1 MFVILAI
8 QFEMKMTQKL
18 RPIMLVGTGSDV
30 GKSMLVTG
38 ICRILKQKGFTPAP
52 FKAQN
57 MSLNSF
63 VTKDGLEIGRAQ
75 AVQAEAAGIS
85 CTTEMNPVLLKP
97 SGANKSQVI
106 LHGKPIGDQTAR
118 SYFLGNNKQE
128 LFKEVKKAFD
138 TLQEQFNPVVL
149 EGAGSISE
157 LNLKH
162 RDIVNM
168 RMAKHANAD
177 VYLVADIDRGGVFA
191 SVFGSIVLLDDDE
204 RKLIKG
210 IIINKFRGD
219 ISLFEEGKKMIEEL
233 TNTPILGIIP
243 FAKDIYIEEEDSLAL
258 DTKNKAFTSGK
269 INIAV
274 VLLPFISNFTDFNRL
289 EKDERVHLFYTRTP
303 EDLKKADIIIIPGS
317 KNTIADM
324 QFLRNAELAQEILNA
339 YEQNKKIV
347 GICGGFQMLGR
358 SISDPHHVENEIQ
371 TIPGLGIIPADTI
384 MASEKTTLQCNFKF
398 KEYSDTCT
406 GYEIHMGITS
416 FEHQQKLNTINDNS
430 EGYFDE
436 NCWGT
441 YIHGIFDNSVVIDDL
456 LSDFVIEQNTT
467 TFDYKKYKEENYD
480 KLAVHLESNL
490 DMDYIIRQM
499 HS

>member
-1 MFVILAI
+1 
-8 QFEMKMTQKL
+8 MTKNL

-30 GKSMLVTG
+30 GKSILVTG
-38 ICRILKQKGFTPAP
+38 ICRILKQKGYTPAP

-128 LFKEVKKAFD
+128 LFKEVKKAF
-138 TLQEQFNPVVL
+138 TKLQAQYSPIVL

-168 RMAKHANAD
+168 RMAQYANAA

-191 SVFGSIVLLDDDE
+191 SVYGSIALLDEDE

-219 ISLFEEGKKMIEEL
+219 ISLFEEGKKMIEDL
-233 TNTPILGIIP
+233 TNVPVLGVIP

-258 DTKNKAFTSGK
+258 DTKNKAITTGK

-289 EKDERVHLFYTRTP
+289 EKDERVHLFYTRSK

-339 YEQNKKIV
+339 YEQKKKVI
-347 GICGGFQMLGR
+347 GICGGFQMLGQ
-358 SISDPHHVENEIQ
+358 SISDPHHVENDIH
-371 TIPGLGIIPADTI
+371 TIPGLGIIPAHTT
-384 MASEKTTLQCNFKF
+384 MAAEKTTSQCNFTF
-398 KEYSDTCT
+398 KAYEETCT

-416 FEHQQKLNTINDNS
+416 FEHQQKLNTINNTP
-430 EGYFDE
+430 EGYMDE
-436 NCWGT
+436 HCWGT
-441 YIHGIFDNSVVIDDL
+441 YIHGIFDNSIVIDDL
-456 LSDFVIEQNTT
+456 LKNFSIENTSE

-480 KLAVHLESNL
+480 KLAAHLVSNL
-490 DMDYIIRQM
+490 DMDYIIAQM
-499 HS
+499 QSSL

>member
-1 MFVILAI
+1 
-8 QFEMKMTQKL
+8 MTKKL

-38 ICRILKQKGFTPAP
+38 ICRILKQKGYTPAP

-118 SYFLGNNKQE
+118 SYFLGNNKQH
-128 LFKEVKKAFD
+128 LFQEVQKAFNK
-138 TLQEQFNPVVL
+138 LQKQYSPIVL

-168 RMAKHANAD
+168 RMAKYANAS

-191 SVFGSIVLLDDDE
+191 SVYGSIALLDEDE

-219 ISLFEEGKKMIEEL
+219 ISLFEEGKKMIEDL
-233 TNTPILGIIP
+233 TKVPVLGVIP

-258 DTKNKAFTSGK
+258 DTKNKAITSGK

-289 EKDERVHLFYTRTP
+289 EKDERVHLFYTRAK
-303 EDLKKADIIIIPGS
+303 EDIQNADIIILPGS
-317 KNTIADM
+317 KNTITDL
-324 QFLRNAELAQEILNA
+324 QFLRNVGIAQEILKA
-339 YEQNKKIV
+339 HEQQKKII
-347 GICGGFQMLGR
+347 GICGGFQMLGH
-358 SISDPHHVENEIQ
+358 SISDPHHVENAIQ

-384 MASEKTTLQCNFKF
+384 MAAEKTTLQCNFKF
-398 KEYSDTCT
+398 KEYQNLCT
-406 GYEIHMGITS
+406 GYEIHMGVTT
-416 FEHQQKLNTINDNS
+416 FKHQQKLNTINDVS
-430 EGYFDE
+430 EGYVEE

-441 YIHGIFDNSVVIDDL
+441 YIHGIFDNSIVIDDL
-456 LSDFVIEQNTT
+456 LSDFTIEQNTA
-467 TFDYKKYKEENYD
+467 TFDYKKYKEENYN
-480 KLAVHLESNL
+480 KLALHLESHL
-490 DMDYIIRQM
+490 DMETIIQQM
-499 HS
+499 QS

>member
-1 MFVILAI
+1 
-8 QFEMKMTQKL
+8 
-18 RPIMLVGTGSDV
+18 MLVGTGSDV

-75 AVQAEAAGIS
+75 AVQAEAAGIL

-138 TLQEQFNPVVL
+138 NLQEQFTPIVL

-191 SVFGSIVLLDDDE
+191 SVYGSIVLLDDDE

-233 TNTPILGIIP
+233 TNVPVLGVIP

-274 VLLPFISNFTDFNRL
+274 LLLPFISNFTDFNRL
-289 EKDERVHLFYTRTP
+289 EKDVLVHLFYTLTP
-303 EDLKKADIIIIPGS
+303 EVLNLADIIIIPGS

-339 YEQNKKIV
+339 YEQKKKIV

-371 TIPGLGIIPADTI
+371 TIPGLGIIPANTI
-384 MASEKTTLQCNFKF
+384 MAAEKTTLQCNFKF
-398 KEYSDTCT
+398 KEYSDTCS
-406 GYEIHMGITS
+406 GYEIHMGVTT
-416 FEHQQKLNTINDNS
+416 FEHQQKLNTIHDNS

-441 YIHGIFDNSVVIDDL
+441 YIHGIFDNSIIIDDL
-456 LSDFVIEQNTT
+456 LSDFDIEQNTT

-490 DMDYIIRQM
+490 DIDYIIRQM

>member
-1 MFVILAI
+1 MS
-8 QFEMKMTQKL
+8 KTL
-18 RPIMLVGTGSDV
+18 RPIMFVGTGSDV
-30 GKSMLVTG
+30 GKSILVTG

-128 LFKEVKKAFD
+128 LFKEVKRAFD
-138 TLQEQFNPVVL
+138 NLQEQFNPIVL

-168 RMAKHANAD
+168 RMAKYANAD
-177 VYLVADIDRGGVFA
+177 VYLVTDIDRGGVFA
-191 SVFGSIVLLDDDE
+191 SVYGSIVLLDDDE

-219 ISLFEEGKKMIEEL
+219 ISLFEEGKKMIKEL
-233 TNTPILGIIP
+233 TNVPVLGVIP
-243 FAKDIYIEEEDSLAL
+243 FVKDIYIEEEDSLAL

-289 EKDERVHLFYTRTP
+289 EKDERVHLFYTRKP
-303 EDLKKADIIIIPGS
+303 EDLKKTDIIIIPGS

-324 QFLRNAELAQEILNA
+324 QFLRNTELAQEILNA
-339 YEQNKKIV
+339 YEQKKKIV

-384 MASEKTTLQCNFKF
+384 MALEKTTLQCNFKF
-398 KEYSDTCT
+398 KKYSDTCT
-406 GYEIHMGITS
+406 GYEIHMGVTT

-430 EGYFDE
+430 EGYFDK

-456 LSDFVIEQNTT
+456 LSDFAIKQNTT